1 MPPELALAIGQFNR
15 GEFYACHD
23 TLEALWLEASEP
35 ERTFYQGL
43 LQIAVACYHLSRG
56 NQRGA
61 ILLLGEGR
69 RRLEQCDPD
78 FCGLDLTAFLTAVA
92 ALQAQLQTPL
102 TQSQKFSCILAL
114 LNPSIKPRPRQP
126 LKLKLILFRRFSNWG
141 VWTFS
146 LIG

>member
-1 MPPELALAIGQFNR
+1 MMRPELALAITQFNN

-23 TLEALWLEASEP
+23 TLEALWLEASGP

-69 RRLEQCDPD
+69 RRLEQCDPN
-78 FCGLDLTAFLTAVA
+78 FSGLDLATFLTAVA
-92 ALQAQLQTPL
+92 ELQSQLQSSLTPNVL
-102 TQSQKFSCILAL
+102 LQLAAV
-114 LNPSIKPRPRQP
+114 NSPDQA
-126 LKLKLILFRRFSNWG
+126 
-141 VWTFS
+141 
-146 LIG
+146 

>member
-1 MPPELALAIGQFNR
+1 MMRPELALAITQFNN

-43 LQIAVACYHLSRG
+43 LQIAVACYHLRRG

-78 FCGLDLTAFLTAVA
+78 VCGLDLTTFLTAVA
-92 ALQAQLQTPL
+92 ALQVQLQTPL
-102 TQSQKFSCILAL
+102 DSEPKIQLHLAVA
-114 LNPSIKPRPRQP
+114 K
-126 LKLKLILFRRFSNWG
+126 
-141 VWTFS
+141 S
-146 LIG
+146 LPDSP

>member
-102 TQSQKFSCILAL
+102 DSEPKIQLHL
-114 LNPSIKPRPRQP
+114 
-126 LKLKLILFRRFSNWG
+126 G
-141 VWTFS
+141 VVKS
-146 LIG
+146 LDQA

>member
-1 MPPELALAIGQFNR
+1 MPPELALAITQFNS

-78 FCGLDLTAFLTAVA
+78 FYGLDLTTFLTAVA
-92 ALQAQLQTPL
+92 ELQAQLQTPL
-102 TQSQKFSCILAL
+102 DAEPKIELHLAVSQPIDHQA
-114 LNPSIKPRPRQP
+114 
-126 LKLKLILFRRFSNWG
+126 
-141 VWTFS
+141 
-146 LIG
+146 

>member
-1 MPPELALAIGQFNR
+1 MHSELALAIAQFNS

-35 ERTFYQGL
+35 EGTFYQGL

-61 ILLLGEGR
+61 ILLLAEGR

-78 FCGLDLTAFLTAVA
+78 YQGLDLAAFLAGVA
-92 ALQAQLQTPL
+92 ELQAQLHLAKTPL
-102 TQSQKFSCILAL
+102 DSAPKIQLHLPVAE
-114 LNPSIKPRPRQP
+114 
-126 LKLKLILFRRFSNWG
+126 
-141 VWTFS
+141 S
-146 LIG
+146 LDQA